1 MNISGLGTGWDSNCA
16 QCGRTFRCFSTKQN
30 VCSTQCR
37 FDFYRGKKEDAFC
50 WEWTGPRLKDQ
61 GYGVL
66 FLNQNR
72 ENGRRMVASA
82 HRYAYTSEVGVIPD
96 DLCVMHTCD
105 NPPCTNPA
113 HLRVGTRGENNSD
126 RSKKGRSSSR
136 EFTADDRERYSKR
149 FRGEGSGTAK
159 LTEEQARF
167 IKYERTMPIK
177 EIVAKLG
184 ISKTTVGHIR
194 CGRAW
199 KHI

>member
-1 MNISGLGTGWDSNCA
+1 MNTSGLGTGWDAVCA
-16 QCGRTFRCFSTKQN
+16 QCGSGFRCFSIKQL

-37 FDFYRGKKEDAFC
+37 FNSYRGIKENSC
-50 WEWTGPRLKDQ
+50 WEWTGPRLEQ

-72 ENGRRMVASA
+72 ENGRRMVTSA
-82 HRYAYTSEVGVIPD
+82 HRYAYASEVGVIPD
-96 DLCVMHTCD
+96 GMCVMHTCD

-113 HLRVGTRGENNSD
+113 HLRLGTRGENNTD
-126 RSKKGRSSSR
+126 RSKKARSGSR
-136 EFTADDRERYSKR
+136 NYTPEERENYSKR
-149 FRGEGSGTAK
+149 FRGEGNHSAK

-177 EIVAKLG
+177 DIVKKFG

-194 CGRAW
+194 MGLAW